1 MAATDREQQILAWI
15 KQNPLISQNELAELC
30 GITRSGVAAHI
41 SNLMKKGYIQGKG
54 YIVTPPSYV
63 AVVGAINIDHYGVAM
78 QDVVGESS
86 NMGRIVSSVGGIG
99 YNIAYNLNRLG
110 VPNYLISVYGDDE
123 NGERVKQDA
132 YANGIDITHAKQIS
146 HMPTSTFLSV
156 VSAQGRQIV
165 GLDDMQISAEITPEF
180 LAQRE
185 QTIVNAEMVAIDSSL
200 PSDAIAWVCEKTSRP
215 IFVCVVSV
223 NKAAS
228 RCLIASTLWCL
239 IPPKPNSCRG
249 LRCMTR
255 PVPEI
260 APNICCGPVYV
271 MCFFLWTIRTCCTAA
286 NMKAFSGL
294 CREGRRSIDIP
305 MVVHRRR

>member
-1 MAATDREQQILAWI
+1 MRHH
-15 KQNPLISQNELAELC
+15 PFR
-30 GITRSGVAAHI
+30 GGRAH
-41 SNLMKKGYIQGKG
+41 LQPDEKGYIQGKG

-200 PSDAIAWVCEKTSRP
+200 PSDAIAWGLRKNKSTD
-215 IFVCVVSV
+215 FVRVVSV
-223 NKAAS
+223 NKS
-228 RCLIASTLWCL
+228 
-239 IPPKPNSCRG
+239 G
-249 LRCMTR
+249 
-255 PVPEI
+255 
-260 APNICCGPVYV
+260 
-271 MCFFLWTIRTCCTAA
+271 A
-286 NMKAFSGL
+286 NHAGA
-294 CREGRRSIDIP
+294 RS
-305 MVVHRRR
+305 HRHYGA